1 MITKLRFWL
10 FGKSKV
16 LLAFEYG
23 VILAETAARQGVPV
37 TSNLMEKAE
46 LMIAQEFST
55 RTVGELANDMVPNVL
70 SAFELDLSK

>member
-1 MITKLRFWL
+1 MINKLKFWL

-23 VILAETAARQGVPV
+23 VILSESTQALGVKLTPEITAKAET
-37 TSNLMEKAE
+37 
-46 LMIAQEFST
+46 MIVGEFST
-55 RTVGELANDMVPNVL
+55 KTVEELAADMGPNIL